1 MTLEHSGFD
10 SFFNWGNSE
19 IYVECINSPEMYE
32 QAEVNSFF
40 FHITRLT
47 NDWVKDRE
55 IKCNFPSGLQW
66 KNFNVTVYHNTDR
79 STVIFGQTLLESK
92 QNNFLFYGAENAL
105 STFFI

>member
-55 IKCNFPSGLQW
+55 IK
-66 KNFNVTVYHNTDR
+66 
-79 STVIFGQTLLESK
+79 
-92 QNNFLFYGAENAL
+92 
-105 STFFI
+105 